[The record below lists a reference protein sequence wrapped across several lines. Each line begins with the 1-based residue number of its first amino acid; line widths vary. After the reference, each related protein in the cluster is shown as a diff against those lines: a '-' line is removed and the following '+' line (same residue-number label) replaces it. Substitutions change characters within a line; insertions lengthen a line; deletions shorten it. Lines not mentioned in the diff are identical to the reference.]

1 MKKFVIFIIIF
12 VSFFS
17 IVSFVSASQW
27 EISDILELKTGIQAS
42 DLDDIYIKNINLKTT
57 AYRNKYTKL
66 KSMDKVIKEEILKK
80 IENNEFTYYQGFDI
94 IKAYSNF
101 IYDVNRLFSL
111 YKHKENWSDVD
122 SSIRD
127 TLFEI
132 KTHYKR
138 LQYLV
143 NKD

>member
-1 MKKFVIFIIIF
+1 MKKLVTFIIIL

-17 IVSFVSASQW
+17 IVNFVSASEW
-27 EISDILELKTGIQAS
+27 EISEILELETGIQAS
-42 DLDDIYIKNINLKTT
+42 DLDDIYIKSITLNNSSYKS
-57 AYRNKYTKL
+57 KYTKL
-66 KSMDKVIKEEILKK
+66 KSMDKVIKKEILRK
-80 IENNEFTYYQGFDI
+80 IANEEFTYYQWFDVI
-94 IKAYSNF
+94 NSYSNF
-101 IYDVNRLFSL
+101 IYSVNRLFTL
-111 YKHKENWSDVD
+111 YKYKESWNDVD

-143 NKD
+143 NK